1 MSVALTRPPFVQHMI
16 REGIVKKPRRQF
28 LQLAAGASA
37 LVALMPQIVRAQ
49 AYPSRP
55 VRLIVPYPAGGGA
68 DTIARLVGSRLSEMW
83 GQQLVVENRGGAG
96 GNIASEAAAR
106 SAPDGYTIYLAGE
119 FHSTNLF
126 TYPKLNYDPI
136 ADFAP
141 VSLVVQYPAV
151 IVVPSSSPVKTI
163 REFIAY
169 AKANGGKLTMA
180 TPGYGTGPHL
190 AGELFKREAG
200 IQLTHVP
207 YRGAA
212 PALQDVIAGRVDSFF
227 NNIAPVMPLISEG
240 KVRALA
246 VTTAK
251 RTPAA
256 ANIPTVAE
264 SGMPGFDVPG
274 WYAFL
279 VPAKTPPEIVRKIN
293 ADTVA
298 TLAESRIK
306 SRLEELGLIVVG
318 STPDALGSYVQSE
331 MTKWGPVIREAN
343 IKVNE

>member
-1 MSVALTRPPFVQHMI
+1 MTL
-16 REGIVKKPRRQF
+16 PRRRF
-28 LQLAAGASA
+28 LHLAAGAATLPVVSRSA
-37 LVALMPQIVRAQ
+37 RAQ
-49 AYPSRP
+49 AYPTRP

-68 DTIARLVGSRLSEMW
+68 DTIARLVGGRLSEMW
-83 GQQLVVENRGGAG
+83 GQQLVIENRGGAG

-106 SAPDGYTIYLAGE
+106 SAPDGYTLYLAGE
-119 FHSTNLF
+119 FLSTNLF
-126 TYPKLNYDPI
+126 TYPKLSYDPV

-151 IVVPSSSPVKTI
+151 IVVPSSSPAKTMS
-163 REFIAY
+163 EFIAL

-212 PALQDVIAGRVDSFF
+212 PALQDVITGRVDSFF

-246 VTTAK
+246 ITTAK

-256 ANIPTVAE
+256 PEIPTVAE
-264 SGMPGFDVPG
+264 LGVPGFDVPG
-274 WYAFL
+274 WYAFF

-298 TLAESRIK
+298 TLAEPRIK
-306 SRLEELGLIVVG
+306 SRLEELGLIVIG
-318 STPDALGSYVQSE
+318 STPDALGSYLQSE

-343 IKVNE
+343 IKVSE

>member
-1 MSVALTRPPFVQHMI
+1 MKLPH
-16 REGIVKKPRRQF
+16 RRQF
-28 LQLAAGASA
+28 LHLAAGAAA
-37 LVALMPQIVRAQ
+37 LPFAPHIARAQ

-55 VRLIVPYPAGGGA
+55 VRLIVPYAAGGGA
-68 DTIARLVGSRLSEMW
+68 DTIARLVGSRLGERW
-83 GQQLVVENRGGAG
+83 GQQLVIENRGGAG

-106 SAPDGYTIYLAGE
+106 SAPDGYTLYLAGE

-126 TYPKLNYDPI
+126 TYPKLNYDPVV
-136 ADFAP
+136 DFAP
-141 VSLVVQYPAV
+141 VSLVVQYPTV
-151 IVVPSSSPVKTI
+151 IVVPSSSPAKTVS
-163 REFIAY
+163 EFIAH
-169 AKANGGKLTMA
+169 AKANSGKLTMA
-180 TPGYGTGPHL
+180 TPGYGTGSHL

-212 PALQDVIAGRVDSFF
+212 PALQDVITGRVDSFF
-227 NNIAPVMPLISEG
+227 NNIAPVMPLINEG

-256 ANIPTVAE
+256 PDIPTVAE

-274 WYAFL
+274 WYAFF
-279 VPAKTPPEIVRKIN
+279 VPARTAPDIVRKMYT
-293 ADTVA
+293 DTVA
-298 TLAESRIK
+298 TLAEPKIK
-306 SRLEELGLIVVG
+306 SRLEELGLVVIG
-318 STPDALGSYVQSE
+318 STPDALGTYLKSE

-343 IKVNE
+343 IRINE

>member
-1 MSVALTRPPFVQHMI
+1 MKL
-16 REGIVKKPRRQF
+16 PRRKF
-28 LQLAAGASA
+28 LRLSAGAAA
-37 LVALMPQIVRAQ
+37 LPFAPHIARAQ
-49 AYPSRP
+49 AYPTRP
-55 VRLIVPYPAGGGA
+55 VRLIVPFPAGGGA
-68 DTIARLVGSRLSEMW
+68 DTIARLVGGRLSEMW

-106 SAPDGYTIYLAGE
+106 SAPDGYTLYLAGE

-126 TYPKLNYDPI
+126 TYPKLSYDPI

-141 VSLVVQYPAV
+141 VSLVVQYPTV
-151 IVVPSSSPVKTI
+151 IVVPSSSPAKTVS
-163 REFIAY
+163 EFITH

-227 NNIAPVMPLISEG
+227 NNIAPVMPLINDG

-256 ANIPTVAE
+256 PDIPTVAE

-274 WYAFL
+274 WYAFF
-279 VPAKTPPEIVRKIN
+279 VPAGTPPEIVQKMN

-298 TLAESRIK
+298 TLAEPRIK
-306 SRLEELGLIVVG
+306 TRLEELGLVVIG
-318 STPDALGSYVQSE
+318 STPNTLGGYLKSE

-343 IKVNE
+343 IRINE